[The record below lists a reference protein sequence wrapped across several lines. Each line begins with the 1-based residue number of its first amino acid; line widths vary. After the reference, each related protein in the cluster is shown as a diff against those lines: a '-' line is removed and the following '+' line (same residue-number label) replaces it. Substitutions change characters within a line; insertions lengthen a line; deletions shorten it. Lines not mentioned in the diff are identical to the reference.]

1 MNNCSFVLSFTVTVV
16 VPVVERDDAVPDLV
30 AAFVVFLVVV
40 TVGVGGAKFIFLSSG
55 NTLAMH
61 ECNFGCLLVNMVA
74 FKIEIRKNNEY
85 KNIL

>member
-55 NTLAMH
+55 NTL
-61 ECNFGCLLVNMVA
+61 
-74 FKIEIRKNNEY
+74 Y
-85 KNIL
+85 WW